1 MLKELAVLS
10 FAMMGVEH
18 ERHISTHILRG
29 SINRALMPQGGRT
42 YLNLID
48 AIKVEPYLLPSGTD
62 ALSFDDSY
70 RKPCVT
76 VSLVMW
82 KITKSRLCF

>member
-1 MLKELAVLS
+1 
-10 FAMMGVEH
+10 
-18 ERHISTHILRG
+18 
-29 SINRALMPQGGRT
+29 MPQRVRT

-48 AIKVEPYLLPSGTD
+48 AIKVVPYLLPSGTD

>member
-1 MLKELAVLS
+1 
-10 FAMMGVEH
+10 
-18 ERHISTHILRG
+18 
-29 SINRALMPQGGRT
+29 MPQGGRT

-48 AIKVEPYLLPSGTD
+48 AIKVVPYLLPSGTD
-62 ALSFDDSY
+62 ALSLDDSY